1 MSVNS
6 KIQVDSLESY
16 EPINSPVIVSYGA
29 TVPSGQTFTALGNV
43 NISGV
48 VTATNFVGDG
58 SGLTQLSIATE
69 SKAIAYKV
77 VFGPE
82 NNYRS

>member
-29 TVPSGQTFTALGNV
+29 TVPAGQTFTALGNV

-48 VTATNFVGDG
+48 VTATSFVGDG
-58 SGLTQLSIATE
+58 SQLTQLSIATE
-69 SKAIAYKV
+69 SKAIAYTII
-77 VFGPE
+77 G
-82 NNYRS
+82 